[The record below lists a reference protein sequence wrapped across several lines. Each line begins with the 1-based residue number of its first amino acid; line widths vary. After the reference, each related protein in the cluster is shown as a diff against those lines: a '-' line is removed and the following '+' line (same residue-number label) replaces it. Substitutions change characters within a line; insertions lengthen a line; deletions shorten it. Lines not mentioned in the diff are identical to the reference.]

1 MLMWEISAIV
11 IVALTFLLAGFTK
24 GVVGLGLPTV
34 SLALLTVFFGLREAV
49 VLMLIPSFM
58 TNVWQALDG
67 PHFRNVISRFWPLL
81 LVGFL
86 GTWAT
91 AGLIAKADATLLTA
105 ILGASIIIYAAFG
118 LSPMKIP
125 NPKAQERWLSPLVGG
140 LTGALTGLTGSF
152 VVPSVLYF
160 QSLQLPREYLIQVM
174 GTWFSVAT
182 FALGMALGWQSLL
195 PLDQGIIS
203 AGALIPAVGGLV
215 LGQMV
220 RRRLSEQA
228 FRKVFFVSLLVLG
241 LYIAGV
247 AFM

>member
-1 MLMWEISAIV
+1 MWEISAII
-11 IVALTFLLAGFTK
+11 IVAFTFLLAGFTK

-34 SLALLTVFFGLREAV
+34 SLALLTVFFGLKEAM
-49 VLMLIPSFM
+49 VLMLVPSLV

-67 PHFRNVISRFWPLL
+67 PHFRTIVGRFWPLL
-81 LVGFL
+81 LAGFL
-86 GTWAT
+86 GTWLT
-91 AGLIAKADATLLTA
+91 AGLITKADATLLTA

-118 LSPMKIP
+118 LSSVKIP
-125 NPKAQERWLSPLVGG
+125 NPKVQERWLSPLAGG
-140 LTGALTGLTGSF
+140 LTGVLTGLTGSF
-152 VVPSVLYF
+152 VVPSVLFF

-174 GTWFSVAT
+174 GTWFSMAT

-203 AGALIPAVGGLV
+203 AGALLPAVGGMF

-220 RRRLSEQA
+220 RRRLSEQV
-228 FRKVFFVSLLVLG
+228 FRKVFFVSLLALG

-247 AFM
+247 ALI

>member
-1 MLMWEISAIV
+1 MWEMGAIV

-34 SLALLTVFFGLREAV
+34 SLALLTVFFGLREAM
-49 VLMLIPSFM
+49 VLMLVPSFV

-67 PHFRNVISRFWPLL
+67 PHFRNVVGRFWPLL

-91 AGLIAKADATLLTA
+91 AGLIAKTDATLLAA
-105 ILGASIIIYAAFG
+105 ILGTSIIIYAAFG
-118 LSPMKIP
+118 LSPAKIP
-125 NPKAQERWLSPLVGG
+125 NPKAQERWLSPLTGG
-140 LTGALTGLTGSF
+140 LTGVLTGLTGSF

-195 PLDQGIIS
+195 PFDQGIVS
-203 AGALIPAVGGLV
+203 AGALIPAVGGMV

-220 RRRLSEQA
+220 RRRLSEQV
-228 FRKVFFVSLLVLG
+228 FRKVFFVSLLILG

-247 AFM
+247 ALI